1 MNRTVALSLV
11 VLLCVPG
18 AGAGVT
24 QQVATA
30 PTSAPR
36 LEPVRDA
43 RLRARVAAWHE
54 ARRIRDARAMYD
66 LLDPA
71 YRAKTDF
78 GAYTGATTARLKYPL
93 VSYEILSVAASADD
107 AASVEVRLMMN
118 LGRFGDSPVV
128 ALDRWVWREDDWWL
142 VFKPFEPPF
151 PKPGRQ

>member
-1 MNRTVALSLV
+1 MNRTVTLSLV
-11 VLLCVPG
+11 AILFVQGPG
-18 AGAGVT
+18 AGLA
-24 QQVATA
+24 QQLAAA
-30 PTSAPR
+30 PPPAQR
-36 LEPVRDA
+36 LEPDREA

-54 ARRIRDARAMYD
+54 ARKIRDSRAMYD

-78 GAYTGATTARLKYPL
+78 GAFTGATTARLKYPL
-93 VSYEILSVAASADD
+93 VSYEILGVAATAND

-151 PKPGRQ
+151 PKP